1 MRPAPSHSIA
11 SSAAAP
17 SAPPSAAPSIE
28 ALRRDLAEKHGLEL
42 LRDEQVKPAQ
52 GLATGCFALDE
63 FLASGGFP
71 CGEISLLES
80 TEGAGASTLWLECAA
95 RITQNGQRAAWV
107 EGDFKLNPIAAFQR
121 GVDLRNLFIVGAGGQ
136 QTPKQRLWILQELFS
151 SNLFDIIGCD
161 LGGARLPLRE
171 SRSLLTQA
179 RRSGTALVIF
189 SRHSHAAQHEI
200 ASVVL
205 SLNGEP
211 ANKTVLVLR
220 AAHRPVPSQ
229 IKRRP
234 QHVDFITG
242 PIDSRFLLTQTDD
255 EPCAAFDRKQ
265 SRLSAGA

>member
-1 MRPAPSHSIA
+1 MRKYPPHSI
-11 SSAAAP
+11 
-17 SAPPSAAPSIE
+17 E
-28 ALRRDLAEKHGLEL
+28 DLRRDLTETHGLDL
-42 LRDEQVKPAQ
+42 LRDDQVKPSA
-52 GLATGCFALDE
+52 GLATGCIALDD

-71 CGEISLLES
+71 CGEISLLEAA
-80 TEGAGASTLWLECAA
+80 EGAGACTLWLECVA
-95 RITQNGQRAAWV
+95 RIAQSGRRAAWV
-107 EGDFKLNPIAAFQR
+107 EGDFQLNPVSAFHR

-136 QTPKQRLWILQELFS
+136 KSPTHRLWILQELFS

-189 SRHSHAAQHEI
+189 SRHSRAAQHET

-205 SLNGEP
+205 SFSDVHT
-211 ANKTVLVLR
+211 NKNIHVLR

-242 PIDSRFLLTQTDD
+242 PIDSRFLLSRSDGG
-255 EPCAAFDRKQ
+255 PAASGREQ
-265 SRLSAGA
+265 SRLSTGT